1 MLLFNYVKPQ
11 TNRPHFQK
19 SSPNRDQTVP
29 VKVTRIRNHSLT
41 QSNLWQACHPV
52 PVICS
57 CCYLSNRW
65 QTNTCEQKTCHS
77 GSHSNTFTQSFLELE
92 VTRGW
97 KNSFQKSLHHT
108 VLFLPPSPSFC
119 SISPPTF
126 PPDSW
131 MRHTQEYQ
139 ELPTTAGGTKPPCL
153 LCCVS
158 ANEFI
163 TRAAHTARS
172 WNVHRRVGSTASPEP
187 WQKSSEIKVQ
197 LRRLTEI
204 FLNDIEQSVVSNT
217 AQLLGRSCLFMF

>member
-1 MLLFNYVKPQ
+1 M
-11 TNRPHFQK
+11 
-19 SSPNRDQTVP
+19 P
-29 VKVTRIRNHSLT
+29 VKVTWIATHSLT

-52 PVICS
+52 PVICGGR
-57 CCYLSNRW
+57 YLSNRW
-65 QTNTCEQKTCHS
+65 KTNTCEQKTRHS
-77 GSHSNTFTQSFLELE
+77 GRHSDTFTQSFLELE
-92 VTRGW
+92 VTPGW

-108 VLFLPPSPSFC
+108 VPSLPPSSSFC

-139 ELPTTAGGTKPPCL
+139 ELPHKSRGTRPPCL
-153 LCCVS
+153 LFCVG

-172 WNVHRRVGSTASPEP
+172 WNVQRVDSTASSEP

-197 LRRLTEI
+197 LQRWR
-204 FLNDIEQSVVSNT
+204 VSSTTWSDLWCLMQPNSCHP
-217 AQLLGRSCLFMF
+217 RSTWTTWRQRSFPDGYFKPNKHN

>member
-1 MLLFNYVKPQ
+1 M
-11 TNRPHFQK
+11 
-19 SSPNRDQTVP
+19 P
-29 VKVTRIRNHSLT
+29 VKVTRIINHSLT

-92 VTRGW
+92 VTRVW

-131 MRHTQEYQ
+131 IRHTQEYQ
-139 ELPTTAGGTKPPCL
+139 ELPHNSRGNKTPMFVVLCECQWVYHESSTYCKVLKCSEAGRLDC
-153 LCCVS
+153 
-158 ANEFI
+158 E
-163 TRAAHTARS
+163 S
-172 WNVHRRVGSTASPEP
+172 WA
-187 WQKSSEIKVQ
+187 
-197 LRRLTEI
+197 LTEKQWNKGAVTEI
-204 FLNDIEQSVVSNT
+204 DGDFHQWYGAIYGV
-217 AQLLGRSCLFMF
+217 